1 MSRDLVRACAI
12 GRAATLRRGP
22 AWVPQLSAHTGN
34 GIERLPRSVSRER
47 LPSAEAPSDGV
58 GPVLPCGAGQRGLA
72 SGDVF
77 VRASTRRNSAG
88 EPVRYLQLV
97 HNVWDPVART
107 TKAKVLHSF
116 GREDEVDRA
125 AIERL
130 IASLRRLLDASA
142 GLAGAPPTGAGP
154 DPQFVSSPALGATW
168 ALDGLLRS
176 LGLDG
181 LLHRLLAG
189 TRRDARTERVLFAL
203 VAARAIEPASKLAT
217 AAWLS
222 RRTFITDLTDGDGE
236 PVGVSEDECY
246 RAMDWLIQTAP
257 QLEREVFWQVASL
270 LDLEV
275 DLLFFD
281 TTSTYFETD
290 AADEAVA
297 RDARGEVVGDGH
309 APPAAGGARTDGEA
323 DGEVEGPR
331 RAGFRTWGKSKDSR
345 GDLPQIVIGMAV
357 TGTGIPVRVWSWPGN
372 TTDSALIRQ
381 AKADLRDWTLAR
393 IVWVGDR
400 GFTSAANRRDLRAG
414 GHGYI
419 LGERLRSGSADAAA
433 ALARPGRYQ
442 QVAENLQ
449 VKEVKIAD
457 DERFIVCFNP
467 DTADRDA
474 ALRQVMVG
482 KLEQLIA
489 GSDAL
494 APRKRAEL
502 AGKISMMPGPHR
514 YLRQTPGGLLRVD
527 KAKIAAEAKLDGK
540 YLLRCSDPSMSAEDI
555 ALGYKQLIQVERG
568 WRDLKTHLELRPVYH
583 RLEPRIRAHVLLC
596 WLALLLIRVAER
608 RTGQTWPTLARELG
622 RLHAVTLTGPTGTVT
637 QTTELTTTQ
646 QGILR
651 ACGLT
656 PPPRI
661 TALHPA

>member
-1 MSRDLVRACAI
+1 M
-12 GRAATLRRGP
+12 
-22 AWVPQLSAHTGN
+22 
-34 GIERLPRSVSRER
+34 
-47 LPSAEAPSDGV
+47 
-58 GPVLPCGAGQRGLA
+58 
-72 SGDVF
+72 
-77 VRASTRRNSAG
+77 
-88 EPVRYLQLV
+88 RYLQLV
-97 HNVWDPVART
+97 HNTWDPVARV

-125 AIERL
+125 SIERL
-130 IASLRRLLDASA
+130 IASLSRLLDSTA
-142 GLAGAPPTGAGP
+142 GLAGTPTTAGGP
-154 DPQFVSSPALGATW
+154 GLEFVSSRALGATW
-168 ALDGLLRS
+168 ALDGLWHQ

-181 LLHRLLAG
+181 LLRRLLGG

-222 RRTFITDLTDGDGE
+222 RRTFITDLTDGDGDGNGV

-246 RAMDWLIQTAP
+246 RAMDWLIEAAP
-257 QLEREVFWQVASL
+257 QVEREVFWSVASL

-281 TTSTYFETD
+281 TTSTFFEIE
-290 AADEAVA
+290 AGDEPVA
-297 RDARGEVVGDGH
+297 RDARGEVLPDNQQ
-309 APPAAGGARTDGEA
+309 PDTGGAEVTGADDDEA
-323 DGEVEGPR
+323 EGPR
-331 RAGFRTWGKSKDSR
+331 RAGFRTWGKSKDFR

-357 TGTGIPVRVWSWPGN
+357 TRTGIPVRVWSWPGN

-393 IVWVGDR
+393 VVWVGDR

-419 LGERLRSGSADAAA
+419 LGERLRSGSAEARA

-442 QVAENLQ
+442 PVTDNLQ
-449 VKEVKIAD
+449 VKEVKIRD

-467 DTADRDA
+467 ETADRDA
-474 ALRQVMVG
+474 ALRKVMVD
-482 KLEQLIA
+482 KLTELIA

-494 APRKRAEL
+494 PARKRAEL

-527 KAKIAAEAKLDGK
+527 KATIAAETKLDGK
-540 YLLRCSDPSMSAEDI
+540 YLLRCSDPTMSAEDI

-583 RLEPRIRAHVLLC
+583 RLEARIRAHVLLC
-596 WLALLLIRVAER
+596 WLALLLVRIVET
-608 RTGQTWPTLARELG
+608 RTDATWATVREDLQD
-622 RLHAVTLTGPTGTVT
+622 LHVGVFTGPAGTFT
-637 QTTELTTTQ
+637 QTSTPTPAARAALAAL
-646 QGILR
+646 GIDPPKKILR
-651 ACGLT
+651 LT
-656 PPPRI
+656 PASPE
-661 TALHPA
+661 PAEQRAG

>member
-1 MSRDLVRACAI
+1 
-12 GRAATLRRGP
+12 
-22 AWVPQLSAHTGN
+22 
-34 GIERLPRSVSRER
+34 
-47 LPSAEAPSDGV
+47 
-58 GPVLPCGAGQRGLA
+58 
-72 SGDVF
+72 VF
-77 VRASTRRNSAG
+77 VRVSTRRNSAG
-88 EPVRYLQLV
+88 VPVRYLQLV
-97 HNVWDPVART
+97 HNMWDPVART

-154 DPQFVSSPALGATW
+154 DLEFVSSRALGATW
-168 ALDGLLRS
+168 ALDGLWRS

-222 RRTFITDLTDGDGE
+222 RRTFITGLTDDPAGE
-236 PVGVSEDECY
+236 PGGVSEDECY
-246 RAMDWLIQTAP
+246 RAMDWLIEAAP
-257 QLEREVFWQVASL
+257 QVEKEVFWSVASL

-281 TTSTYFETD
+281 TTSTYFEID
-290 AADEAVA
+290 DADEPVA
-297 RDARGEVVGDGH
+297 RNERGEVAGDV
-309 APPAAGGARTDGEA
+309 PAAPEAAGDQPDGGADSEPEQPGRS
-323 DGEVEGPR
+323 
-331 RAGFRTWGKSKDSR
+331 GFRSWGKSKDAR

-357 TGTGIPVRVWSWPGN
+357 TRTGIPVRVWSWPGN
-372 TTDSALIRQ
+372 TADSALIRH
-381 AKADLRDWTLAR
+381 AKDDLREWTLAR

-414 GHGYI
+414 GCGYI
-419 LGERLRSGSADAAA
+419 LGERLRSGSAEAAA

-442 QVAENLQ
+442 QVADTLQ
-449 VKEVKIAD
+449 VKEARIAD

-467 DTADRDA
+467 ETAQRDA
-474 ALRQVMVG
+474 ALRAVMVD
-482 KLEQLIA
+482 KLTELIA

-494 APRKRAEL
+494 TARKRAEL
-502 AGKISMMPGPHR
+502 AGRISMMPGPHR

-527 KAKIAAEAKLDGK
+527 KTKIAAEAKLDGK
-540 YLLRCSDPSMSAEDI
+540 YLLRCSDPTMSAEDI
-555 ALGYKQLIQVERG
+555 ALGYKQLVQVERG

-583 RLEPRIRAHVLLC
+583 RLEHRIRAHVLLC
-596 WLALLLIRVAER
+596 WLALLLIRLAETKTG
-608 RTGQTWPTLARELG
+608 RTWNTVREDLHDLHVGVFTGPAGSFTQTS
-622 RLHAVTLTGPTGTVT
+622 TLTPGARAA
-637 QTTELTTTQ
+637 LAAL
-646 QGILR
+646 GID
-651 ACGLT
+651 
-656 PPPRI
+656 PPRKI
-661 TALHPA
+661 LTLDPAGIEPDQQHAG

>member
-1 MSRDLVRACAI
+1 
-12 GRAATLRRGP
+12 
-22 AWVPQLSAHTGN
+22 
-34 GIERLPRSVSRER
+34 
-47 LPSAEAPSDGV
+47 
-58 GPVLPCGAGQRGLA
+58 
-72 SGDVF
+72 
-77 VRASTRRNSAG
+77 
-88 EPVRYLQLV
+88 VRYLQLV
-97 HNVWDPVART
+97 HNTWDPVARV

-116 GREDEVDRA
+116 GREDELDRA
-125 AIERL
+125 GIERL
-130 IASLRRLLDASA
+130 IASLSRLLDCTA
-142 GLAGAPPTGAGP
+142 GLADTSTSGSGTGLE
-154 DPQFVSSPALGATW
+154 FRSSRALGATW
-168 ALDGLLRS
+168 ALDGLWHC

-222 RRTFITDLTDGDGE
+222 RRTFITDLTDDDG
-236 PVGVSEDECY
+236 GVSEDECY
-246 RAMDWLIQTAP
+246 RAMDWLIDAAP
-257 QLEREVFWQVASL
+257 QVEREVFWSVASL

-281 TTSTYFETD
+281 TTSTYFQTAD
-290 AADEAVA
+290 ADEAVA
-297 RDARGEVVGDGH
+297 RDSRGEAVGDGQQQP
-309 APPAAGGARTDGEA
+309 APGRTDGET
-323 DGEVEGPR
+323 DGEGEGEGPTR
-331 RAGFRTWGKSKDSR
+331 VGFRTWGKSKDSR

-357 TGTGIPVRVWSWPGN
+357 TRTGIPVRVWSWPGN

-419 LGERLRSGSADAAA
+419 LGEKLRSGSADAQA

-442 QVAENLQ
+442 TVADNLQ
-449 VKEVKIAD
+449 VKEVRIRD

-467 DTADRDA
+467 ETADRDA
-474 ALRQVMVG
+474 ALRQVMVD
-482 KLEQLIA
+482 KLETLLA
-489 GSDAL
+489 GSDTL
-494 APRKRAEL
+494 SPRKRAEL

-527 KAKIAAEAKLDGK
+527 KAKITAETKLDGK
-540 YLLRCSDPSMSAEDI
+540 YLLRCSDPAMSAEDI

-583 RLEPRIRAHVLLC
+583 RLEQRIRAHVLLC
-596 WLALLLIRVAER
+596 WLALLLVRIIETKTG
-608 RTGQTWPTLARELG
+608 RTWAVVREDLQDLHVGVFTGPAGTFTQTSTPTLAARTALAA
-622 RLHAVTLTGPTGTVT
+622 LDVDPPKK
-637 QTTELTTTQ
+637 
-646 QGILR
+646 ILR
-651 ACGLT
+651 
-656 PPPRI
+656 
-661 TALHPA
+661 LHPADPETAEQHAG

>member
-1 MSRDLVRACAI
+1 
-12 GRAATLRRGP
+12 
-22 AWVPQLSAHTGN
+22 
-34 GIERLPRSVSRER
+34 
-47 LPSAEAPSDGV
+47 
-58 GPVLPCGAGQRGLA
+58 
-72 SGDVF
+72 VF
-77 VRASTRRNSAG
+77 VRVSTRRNSAG
-88 EPVRYLQLV
+88 VLVRYLQLV
-97 HNVWDPVART
+97 HNTWDPVARV

-125 AIERL
+125 GIERL
-130 IASLRRLLDASA
+130 IASLSRLLDSTAALGGTPSA
-142 GLAGAPPTGAGP
+142 GGGP
-154 DPQFVSSPALGATW
+154 GLEFRSSRALGATW
-168 ALDGLLRS
+168 ALDGLWHQ

-189 TRRDARTERVLFAL
+189 TRRDERTERVLFAL

-222 RRTFITDLTDGDGE
+222 RRTFIAGLTDDPDGDDDGG
-236 PVGVSEDECY
+236 GVVDEDECY
-246 RAMDWLIQTAP
+246 RAMDWLIDAAP
-257 QLEREVFWQVASL
+257 QVEKEVFWSVASL

-290 AADEAVA
+290 ADEPVA
-297 RDARGEVVGDGH
+297 RDWRGEALPDGRQQS
-309 APPAAGGARTDGEA
+309 AAGQTQGQTEGQTEGETEGAG
-323 DGEVEGPR
+323 EGPT

-357 TGTGIPVRVWSWPGN
+357 TRTGIPVRVWSWPGN

-393 IVWVGDR
+393 VVWVGDR

-419 LGERLRSGSADAAA
+419 LGERLRSGSADAQA

-442 QVAENLQ
+442 QVADNLQ

-467 DTADRDA
+467 ETADRDA
-474 ALRQVMVG
+474 ALRQVMVD

-489 GSDAL
+489 GSDRL
-494 APRKRAEL
+494 GPRKRAEL
-502 AGKISMMPGPHR
+502 AGRISMMPGPHR

-527 KAKIAAEAKLDGK
+527 KARIAAETKLDGK
-540 YLLRCSDPSMSAEDI
+540 YLLRCSDPAMSAEDI

-583 RLEPRIRAHVLLC
+583 RLEARIRAHVLLC
-596 WLALLLIRVAER
+596 WLALLLVRIVET
-608 RTGQTWPTLARELG
+608 RTGATWATVREDLQD
-622 RLHAVTLTGPTGTVT
+622 LHVGVFTGPVGTFT
-637 QTTELTTTQ
+637 QTSTPTPAARAALAAL
-646 QGILR
+646 GIDPPKKILR
-651 ACGLT
+651 LV
-656 PPPRI
+656 
-661 TALHPA
+661 PAGPEPAEQATG